1 MSVRHALL
9 GLIAQRPRHGYEL
22 RAAFE
27 AMMGG
32 AVNWDVKPG
41 QVYATLARL
50 TESGQVSRHA
60 GDLDRDRERQVY
72 SLTEAGR
79 KNLHDWFNQPVI
91 SEHRRN
97 EFFAKLMV
105 AIATGEPFPART
117 IQVQRTQL
125 YRELHEA
132 VTQRQRAQPAT
143 ELAHILLLDSVAMH
157 LEADLRWLDLVEAR
171 LQEISRQPL
180 PAPALR
186 PRGRPRLKPRAE
198 QEPKEP
204 MEQQKPES
212 KEEEG

>member
-32 AVNWDVKPG
+32 AANWDVKPG

-50 TESGQVSRHA
+50 EESGQVSRQA
-60 GDLDRDRERQVY
+60 GDLDRERQVY
-72 SLTEAGR
+72 ALTDTGR
-79 KNLHDWFNQPVI
+79 EDLHRWFSQPVV

-105 AIATGEPFPART
+105 AIATGEPFPARA
-117 IQVQRTQL
+117 IQVQRTHL
-125 YRELHEA
+125 YRELHDA
-132 VTQRQRAQPAT
+132 VGQRQRAQPST
-143 ELAHILLLDSVAMH
+143 ELAHILLLDNVAMH

-171 LQEISRQPL
+171 LGEISRQPL
-180 PAPALR
+180 PAPVLR
-186 PRGRPRLKPRAE
+186 PRGRPRREAGEAGAARRPQELKPKSRE
-198 QEPKEP
+198 I
-204 MEQQKPES
+204 
-212 KEEEG
+212 EEEG